1 MKANEAIVDLLSEE
15 GVDTVF
21 TLASEEIIALL
32 SEMEDDRGD
41 EFRVIHCRHEQG
53 AAIMADGYSRV
64 GDGIGVCIVGRGPA
78 IAQTGTA
85 LVAASNYGS
94 DVVYLVPETRLT
106 ATHDG
111 KGFLQE
117 TYLRTMVGEVE
128 SIRSPDVLRSSL
140 SDVFARIRAGH
151 GPIAVQIPI
160 DVLDGDVPD
169 ANGHAESG
177 QRGSW
182 NQDARIHPDGA
193 KVEAAVD
200 AYFESDAS
208 KAPVILA
215 GRGAVGSGAKET
227 IERLAERMN
236 AYLATSI
243 QAMGYF
249 ADHPYYLG
257 FAGDLGTNVANEYLS
272 ESGFVLALGASLNH
286 HTVDSGHLLREEA
299 KVVHVDVDPTHI
311 DRFTDVDVGIVG
323 DARTTAEAFLAALE
337 DLEID
342 RSGEFWTDRVSER
355 IAESSPVT
363 DRTFEA
369 VPGTVDPREL
379 VRSLDEVLPEDR
391 LVVSDVGHFGGWVF
405 DGLTFG
411 PTDRHVWAADFLA
424 LGQGLPLGVGAALGE
439 GDRTC
444 IVFSGDGGLM
454 MILQELETAARNG
467 VPMIV
472 VVMNDDALGAEYHM
486 GRVRGYSGSV
496 GKIPAPD
503 FAAVAADF
511 GAAGHTVRSVAD
523 VEGLAA
529 ELNADLTGPVVVDCK
544 VNPEAYHRSM
554 GNLSI
559 E

>member
-1 MKANEAIVDLLSEE
+1 MKAHEAIVELFANED
-15 GVDTVF
+15 VDTVF
-21 TLASEEIIALL
+21 TLASEEIIEIV
-32 SEMEDDRGD
+32 SEIEDNRGD
-41 EFRVIHCRHEQG
+41 EFRVVHCRHEQG
-53 AAIMADGYSRV
+53 AAVMADGYSRV
-64 GDGIGVCIVGRGPA
+64 SDGIGVCIVGRGPA

-85 LVAASNYGS
+85 LVAASNHGS
-94 DVVYLVPETRLT
+94 DVLYLVPESRLRS
-106 ATHDG
+106 THDG
-111 KGFLQE
+111 KGFQQE
-117 TYLRTMVGEVE
+117 TFLRTTVGEVE
-128 SIRSPDVLRSSL
+128 SIRSPEILLSSL
-140 SDVFARIRAGH
+140 ADAIKRIRAGD
-151 GPIAVQIPI
+151 GPIAVQVPT
-160 DVLDGDVPD
+160 DVLGAELPDDDVPT
-169 ANGHAESG
+169 AAGSG
-177 QRGSW
+177 VGDQ
-182 NQDARIHPDGA
+182 NARIHPDRTT
-193 KVEAAVD
+193 VEEAIDV
-200 AYFESDAS
+200 YFDSDAS
-208 KAPVILA
+208 KAPIILA
-215 GRGAVGSGAKET
+215 GRGAVRADAKEA

-286 HTVDSGHLLREEA
+286 HTVDEGHLLREDA
-299 KVVHVDVDPTHI
+299 KIVHVDVDPAHI
-311 DRFTDVDVGIVG
+311 GRFTDVDVGIVG
-323 DARTTAEAFLAALE
+323 DAKTTAEAFLAELS
-337 DLEID
+337 DLGID
-342 RSGEFWTDRVSER
+342 RSGEFWTDRVRER

-363 DRTFEA
+363 DRTFEE

-439 GDRTC
+439 EDRTC
-444 IVFSGDGGLM
+444 IVFCGDGGLM

-486 GRVRGYSGSV
+486 GKVRGYSGSV
-496 GKIPAPD
+496 GKVPAPD

-511 GAAGHTVRSVAD
+511 GAAGYTVRSVAD
-523 VEGLAA
+523 VEELAS

-544 VNPEAYHRSM
+544 VNPEATHRSM